1 MKKIIKFFK
10 GVKKEISRVRWP
22 NKKEMIK
29 YSVAT
34 ILFIL
39 FFALFFYLF
48 DTIVAILIEI
58 FK

>member
-34 ILFIL
+34 IVFIV
-39 FFALFFYLF
+39 FFCAFFYSF
-48 DTIVAILIEI
+48 DAITAWLIEL
-58 FK
+58 F